1 MSDREPL
8 RGSPHCKALQLE
20 SSDRCFVPLP
30 GSIHCVRC
38 ATGEKCEPVNLML
51 GPGGVRQPF
60 EGLASHP
67 QGGKK

>member
-8 RGSPHCKALQLE
+8 WGSPHCKALQLE

-51 GPGGVRQPF
+51 GPGGVR
-60 EGLASHP
+60 
-67 QGGKK
+67 